1 MRLQLWFDKVSSNG
15 DLKEKVFKKFSQVE
29 KYLKDVSEDL
39 KKGFVSLSK
48 GDRWGY
54 KVKMGVKIPGA
65 EVVAEA
71 KDETLLSAVDE
82 ASGKLAREVRKRLEK
97 LKGRVKRR

>member
-1 MRLQLWFDKVSSNG
+1 MRLQLWFDKVSSKG
-15 DLKEKVFKKFSQVE
+15 DLRDKVLKKFSQVE
-29 KYLKDVSEDL
+29 KYLANMSEDL
-39 KKGFVSLSK
+39 KKGFVRLSK

-54 KVKMGVKIPGA
+54 KVKMGVKIPGT

-71 KDETLLSAVDE
+71 KDETLLTAIDA

-97 LKGRVKRR
+97 LKEKRRK

>member
-1 MRLQLWFDKVSSNG
+1 MRLQLWFDKVSSEG
-15 DLKEKVFKKFSQVE
+15 DLKDKVVRKFLHVE
-29 KYLKDVSEDL
+29 KYLKNVSEDL
-39 KKGFVSLSK
+39 KKGFIRLSK

-54 KVKMGVKIPGA
+54 KVKMGVQIPGA

-82 ASGKLAREVRKRLEK
+82 ATSKLSREVRKRLEK
-97 LKGRVKRR
+97 LKGRVKQR